1 MSYLLRILACFLLSA
16 FIQKTDPVKAVNP
29 EYLDWETL
37 KINNQ
42 LPLLC
47 KKAELINL
55 LGTVDSIKSPH
66 YEDICASYFDT
77 AFEYL
82 YFGES
87 QFETSGT
94 MAVVSTIDLESSNI
108 KLVSPMITLDKSVT
122 LENFKRM
129 FPIAARNAELIE
141 VDKKGKVISI
151 KVATS
156 KKETDDAWL
165 LLFRNSKL
173 VRIDHWI
180 PC

>member
-1 MSYLLRILACFLLSA
+1 MSYTIRIVACFLLSA
-16 FIQKTDPVKAVNP
+16 FIQKTDAVKVVNR
-29 EYLDWETL
+29 EYLDWKTL

-47 KKAELINL
+47 KKVELIKL
-55 LGTVDSIKSPH
+55 LGTVDSVKTPH
-66 YEDICASYFDT
+66 YEDICASYFDS
-77 AFEYL
+77 AFKYM

-87 QFETSGT
+87 RFETSGT
-94 MAVVSTIDLESSNI
+94 MTVVCSIDLESGNI

-122 LENFKRM
+122 LEKIKRM
-129 FPIAARNAELIE
+129 FPVAIKNAELIE
-141 VDKKGKVISI
+141 VDKKGKVLSI

-165 LLFRNSKL
+165 LLFRNGKL
-173 VRIDHWI
+173 IRIDHWI

>member
-1 MSYLLRILACFLLSA
+1 MSYPIRILAYFLLSA
-16 FIQKTDPVKAVNP
+16 FIQKTDAVKAVNH
-29 EYLDWETL
+29 EYLDWKTL

-47 KKAELINL
+47 KKAELIKL
-55 LGTVDSIKSPH
+55 LGTVDSVKTPH
-66 YEDICASYFDT
+66 YEDICASYFNS
-77 AFEYL
+77 AFGYI

-94 MAVVSTIDLESSNI
+94 MAVVSSIDLESGNI
-108 KLVSPMITLDKSVT
+108 KLVSPMITLDKYVT
-122 LENFKRM
+122 LEKIKRM
-129 FPIAARNAELIE
+129 FPVAIKNAELIE
-141 VDKKGKVISI
+141 VDKKGKVLSI

-165 LLFRNSKL
+165 LLFRNGKL
-173 VRIDHWI
+173 IRIDHWI

>member
-1 MSYLLRILACFLLSA
+1 MSYPLRILACFLLSA
-16 FIQKTDPVKAVNP
+16 FIQKTDAVKAVNP
-29 EYLDWETL
+29 EYLDWNTL
-37 KINNQ
+37 KINNE

-47 KKAELINL
+47 KKAALIKL
-55 LGTVDSIKSPH
+55 LGTVDSIKIPH

-77 AFEYL
+77 AFKYL

-122 LENFKRM
+122 LEKIKLL
-129 FPIAARNAELIE
+129 FPIAVKNAELIE
-141 VDKKGKVISI
+141 VDKKGKVLSI
-151 KVATS
+151 KIATS

-165 LLFRNSKL
+165 LLFRNGKL